1 MVSKVKV
8 STTKTATVSTL
19 TKGKVKVTTPKM
31 SKTLF
36 PLSFNNVRRDPDERQ
51 INNILERDEGD
62 YAQISIDELVKQVD
76 TGSNV
81 EFNSAQT
88 RYKKLNTL
96 FDPSNFP
103 IASAVPLGL
112 FTSDEDI
119 QRKLDVPHCTNIYAY
134 FDEQRV
140 QAIQVI
146 KTPGKEEYTIVNG
159 QHTATSIALIVA
171 SGLMQGWKAKDWKK
185 FPVTVTYIETED
197 RSKARET
204 FALLNGEMS
213 KEISTFDHWK
223 QHYLS
228 VRLDKSGN
236 PDYLHTYK
244 LIQLLNQYNCVP
256 LPLGHDDAGL
266 AGAVTHLDAV
276 ETSAKNENYDR
287 LEFILSNHDKFW
299 NSLPLDSAEFG
310 FYGTLLDIAEEE
322 NILQT
327 TKEWDQFLIDLH
339 AVVQKVFKGMPKIKT
354 SVSKAYKKYRY
365 DQFFDKN
372 ASVPFSVA
380 LYVAY
385 KVYQKLGGSFAIPKL
400 TNMYV
405 HKNIDVIHYLTDSET
420 DYINNHVPVKSKIKN
435 KAVIIPKATKS
446 ASSKKA

>member
-1 MVSKVKV
+1 M
-8 STTKTATVSTL
+8 ATV
-19 TKGKVKVTTPKM
+19 TKLKPA
-31 SKTLF
+31 F
-36 PLSFNNVRRDPDERQ
+36 PLTFNNVKRDPDERQ
-51 INNILERDEGD
+51 IDNILERDEGD
-62 YAQISIDELVKQVD
+62 YSQKSISDLVKSVD

-81 EFNSAQT
+81 EFNAAKL
-88 RYKKLNTL
+88 RYQKLNVL
-96 FDPSNFP
+96 FDPANFP
-103 IASAVPLGL
+103 VAAMIPVGL
-112 FTSDEDI
+112 CTSDEDI
-119 QRKLDVPHCTNIYAY
+119 QRELDVPHATHIYSY

-171 SGLMQGWKAKDWKK
+171 SGLMKGWKAKDWKK
-185 FPVTVTYIETED
+185 FPVTVTYIETDD

-236 PDYLHTYK
+236 PAYLHTYK
-244 LIQLLNQYNCVP
+244 LIQLLKQYNCVP
-256 LPLGHDDAGL
+256 LPTGHEDAGL
-266 AGAVTHLDAV
+266 PGAVTHLDAV
-276 ETSAKNENYDR
+276 ETAAKNDDYER
-287 LEFILSNHDKFW
+287 LEFILQNHNTFW
-299 NSLPLDSAEFG
+299 NNLPLDSAEFG

-322 NILQT
+322 NILRT
-327 TKEWDQFLIDLH
+327 TKEWGQFLVDLH

-385 KVYQKLGGSFAIPKL
+385 KVYQKLGGTFSIPKL
-400 TNMYV
+400 ENMYV
-405 HKNIDVIHYLTDSET
+405 HKNIDVIHYLSDSEI
-420 DYINNHVPVKSKIKN
+420 DYINNHVPAKSKLKS
-435 KAVIIPKATKS
+435 KPVTIPKA
-446 ASSKKA
+446 SKAAAKKKV

>member
-1 MVSKVKV
+1 M
-8 STTKTATVSTL
+8 ATV
-19 TKGKVKVTTPKM
+19 TKLKPA
-31 SKTLF
+31 F
-36 PLSFNNVRRDPDERQ
+36 PLTFNNVKRDPDERQ
-51 INNILERDEGD
+51 IDNILERDEGD
-62 YAQISIDELVKQVD
+62 YSQKSISDLVKSVD

-81 EFNSAQT
+81 EFNAAKL
-88 RYKKLNTL
+88 RYQKLNVL
-96 FDPSNFP
+96 FDPANFP
-103 IASAVPLGL
+103 VAAMIPVGL
-112 FTSDEDI
+112 CTSDEDI
-119 QRKLDVPHCTNIYAY
+119 QRELDVPHATHIYSY

-171 SGLMQGWKAKDWKK
+171 SGLMKGWKAKDWKK
-185 FPVTVTYIETED
+185 FPVTVTYIETDD

-236 PDYLHTYK
+236 PAYLHTYK
-244 LIQLLNQYNCVP
+244 LIQLLKQYNCVP
-256 LPLGHDDAGL
+256 LPTGHEDAGL
-266 AGAVTHLDAV
+266 PGAVTHLDAV
-276 ETSAKNENYDR
+276 ETAAKNDDYER
-287 LEFILSNHDKFW
+287 LEFILQNHNTFW
-299 NSLPLDSAEFG
+299 NNLPLDSAEFG

-322 NILQT
+322 NILRT
-327 TKEWDQFLIDLH
+327 TKEWGQFLVDLH

-385 KVYQKLGGSFAIPKL
+385 KVYQKLGGTFSIPKL
-400 TNMYV
+400 ENMYV
-405 HKNIDVIHYLTDSET
+405 HKNVDVIHYLSDSEI
-420 DYINNHVPVKSKIKN
+420 DYINNHVPAKSKLKS
-435 KAVIIPKATKS
+435 KPVTIPKA
-446 ASSKKA
+446 SKAAAKKKV

>member
-1 MVSKVKV
+1 MA
-8 STTKTATVSTL
+8 TAKL
-19 TKGKVKVTTPKM
+19 AKNPVTTAK
-31 SKTLF
+31 KTKPSFVLT
-36 PLSFNNVRRDPDERQ
+36 FNNVKRDPDERQ
-51 INNILERDEGD
+51 INNILEREEGE
-62 YAQISIDELVKQVD
+62 YVQKSISDLVKSVD
-76 TGSNV
+76 TGSNI
-81 EFNSAQT
+81 EFNSAKT
-88 RYKKLNTL
+88 RYQKLNVL
-96 FDPSNFP
+96 FDPVNFP
-103 IASAVPLGL
+103 VAAMVPLGL

-119 QRKLDVPHCTNIYAY
+119 QRELDIPHATHIYSY

-171 SGLMQGWKAKDWKK
+171 SGLMKGWKAKDWKK
-185 FPVTVTYIETED
+185 FPVTVTYIETND

-236 PDYLHTYK
+236 PAYLHTYK
-244 LIQLLNQYNCVP
+244 LIQLLKQYNCVP
-256 LPLGHDDAGL
+256 LPNGHEDAGL
-266 AGAVTHLDAV
+266 PGAVTHLDAV
-276 ETSAKNENYDR
+276 ETAAKNENYER
-287 LEFILSNHDKFW
+287 LEFILQNHDKFW
-299 NSLPLDSAEFG
+299 NNLPLDSAEFG
-310 FYGTLLDIAEEE
+310 FYGTLLDIVEEE
-322 NILQT
+322 NILRT
-327 TKEWDQFLIDLH
+327 TPEWNQFLVDLH

-380 LYVAY
+380 LYVAF
-385 KVYQKLGGSFAIPKL
+385 KVYQKLGGTFSIPKL
-400 TNMYV
+400 ENMYV
-405 HKNIDVIHYLTDSET
+405 HKNVDVINYLTDAET
-420 DYINNHVPVKSKIKN
+420 DYINKHVPAKSKLKN
-435 KAVIIPKATKS
+435 KSVTIPKATK
-446 ASSKKA
+446 AVSKKKD

>member
-1 MVSKVKV
+1 MVAKTAKSSKLAKTTPVKTV
-8 STTKTATVSTL
+8 TKTKNS
-19 TKGKVKVTTPKM
+19 
-31 SKTLF
+31 F
-36 PLSFNNVRRDPDERQ
+36 PLTFNNVKRDPDERQ
-51 INNILERDEGD
+51 INNILERDEGE
-62 YAQISIDELVKQVD
+62 YAQKSIGDLVKSVD

-81 EFNSAQT
+81 EFNSAQN
-88 RYKKLNTL
+88 RYKKLNVM
-96 FDPSNFP
+96 FDPANFP
-103 IASAVPLGL
+103 VAAMVPLGL

-119 QRKLDVPHCTNIYAY
+119 QRELDIPHATNIYAY

-171 SGLMQGWKAKDWKK
+171 SGLMKGWKAKDWKK
-185 FPVTVTYIETED
+185 FPVTVTYIETND

-236 PDYLHTYK
+236 PSYLHTYK
-244 LIQLLNQYNCVP
+244 LIELLKQYNCTP
-256 LPLGHDDAGL
+256 LPQGHDDAGL
-266 AGAVTHLDAV
+266 PGAVTHLDAV
-276 ETSAKNENYDR
+276 ETAAKNENYER
-287 LEFILSNHDKFW
+287 LEFILQNHDMFW
-299 NSLPLDSAEFG
+299 NNLPLDSAEFG

-322 NILQT
+322 NILRT

-385 KVYQKLGGSFAIPKL
+385 KVYQKLGGTYSIPKL
-400 TNMYV
+400 ENMYV
-405 HKNIDVIHYLTDSET
+405 HKNVDVIHYLTEAET
-420 DYINNHVPVKSKIKN
+420 KYVNEHAPAKSKLKN
-435 KAVIIPKATKS
+435 INVVIPKATKAS
-446 ASSKKA
+446 AKKA